1 MLIKF
6 KPHQKKVIEYMK
18 KTGQRGIILYH
29 GLGSGKTITS
39 IGIAETMDNKVI
51 VIVPAS
57 MRTQWDEELDNVKV
71 KDKSRYNIMSYE
83 GFLKDA
89 DKISSIN
96 EKIII
101 MDEAHRIR
109 TTTGKI
115 ASTALKILQNAYKV
129 ILLTGTPMVNS
140 PVDMSPL
147 INAVSGENILPEDER
162 QFKDKFYMTNTMKV
176 VSTKNVCKYHSI
188 ACSQGG
194 KKYKMDMCKYH
205 HVMWAIGRQ
214 SPPGTSKT
222 LNTTDLEGKNSV
234 SEWKIYSKKRIQDA
248 RSVANLVELK
258 PNVSEY
264 AKYVNHFISY
274 YKPKESIKDFPKVS
288 SKNIKVKMSDEQN
301 KKYQSA
307 QKKVNSSDMEL
318 LQKGIEVTRKTA
330 SFNAFLNS
338 TRQISN
344 TYNGNTNTPKLK
356 KVVEF
361 ISKNPK
367 PVIVYSNWIE
377 NGIEPLSKM
386 LESSNINHLKFIGG
400 MSDSKKHI
408 VVENYNNGEI
418 DVLLLSSSGGEG
430 LDLKKTRQIHI
441 LEPHWNDAKIS
452 QVIGRGI
459 RYKSHEDL
467 PVSER
472 KVVVVHWISTPLGE
486 GKGTD
491 EYLYELS
498 DKKLKDMK
506 SFLDTGIKYSIESNK
521 KTLKKLDTPKNNK
534 TKKNK

>member
-1 MLIKF
+1 M
-6 KPHQKKVIEYMK
+6 
-18 KTGQRGIILYH
+18 II
-29 GLGSGKTITS
+29 
-39 IGIAETMDNKVI
+39 
-51 VIVPAS
+51 
-57 MRTQWDEELDNVKV
+57 
-71 KDKSRYNIMSYE
+71 
-83 GFLKDA
+83 
-89 DKISSIN
+89 
-96 EKIII
+96 
-101 MDEAHRIR
+101 
-109 TTTGKI
+109 
-115 ASTALKILQNAYKV
+115 
-129 ILLTGTPMVNS
+129 
-140 PVDMSPL
+140 
-147 INAVSGENILPEDER
+147 
-162 QFKDKFYMTNTMKV
+162 
-176 VSTKNVCKYHSI
+176 
-188 ACSQGG
+188 
-194 KKYKMDMCKYH
+194 
-205 HVMWAIGRQ
+205 
-214 SPPGTSKT
+214 
-222 LNTTDLEGKNSV
+222 
-234 SEWKIYSKKRIQDA
+234 
-248 RSVANLVELK
+248 
-258 PNVSEY
+258 
-264 AKYVNHFISY
+264 
-274 YKPKESIKDFPKVS
+274 
-288 SKNIKVKMSDEQN
+288 
-301 KKYQSA
+301 
-307 QKKVNSSDMEL
+307 
-318 LQKGIEVTRKTA
+318 
-330 SFNAFLNS
+330 FNAFLNS